1 MASSSKSNH
10 FETLAFFRLE
20 NCGNFTQIGYMVPP
34 PIPNDT
40 FMVQHGC
47 LEIQII
53 YLRR

>member
-10 FETLAFFRLE
+10 FETVAFFRLE
-20 NCGNFTQIGYMVPP
+20 NCGSFTQIGYMVQP

-40 FMVQHGC
+40 FMVHGC
-47 LEIQII
+47 LKIQII